1 VYSLQTP
8 KLCLVTWYIFIA
20 KKISKNVD
28 FKNKKP
34 ITEAVP
40 IIKGKDIS
48 VIRFFLINF
57 AFALLR
63 KNGHVAPK

>member
-1 VYSLQTP
+1 MLT
-8 KLCLVTWYIFIA
+8 A
-20 KKISKNVD
+20 KKINKNVG

-34 ITEAVP
+34 IKEKVA
-40 IIKGKDIS
+40 IINGKDIKL
-48 VIRFFLINF
+48 IRFFLINF